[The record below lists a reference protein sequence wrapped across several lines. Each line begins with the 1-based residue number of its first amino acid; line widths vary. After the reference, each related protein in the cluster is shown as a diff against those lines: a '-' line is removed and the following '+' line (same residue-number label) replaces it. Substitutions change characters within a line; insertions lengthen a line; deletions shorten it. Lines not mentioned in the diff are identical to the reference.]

1 MLPIIDIL
9 IILSGISAAWAGPL
23 PRYSNTTL
31 ESTNR
36 FSLAHTRDP
45 ESNDSPPSSLPQVD
59 GITVLP
65 SSLLAGSQTELIPT
79 SSVLHESFENS
90 DAFSSTATRSPSFRY
105 EPLTSDVST
114 TSNQRGEDS
123 NPTTFK
129 TFGAEPQATT
139 VTIWSTTWTTV
150 PPNPK
155 DTSSPSVRRPQQ
167 ETDAGKNSIA
177 TSTLSNNS
185 TWSSAFIYSPIPTK
199 SSPSDENEDTVAPTL
214 SEKHSSETTSLPKF
228 SPDEGSDLPEV
239 VSEHFSAIET
249 SKHTF
254 TEDTT
259 IVPGIT
265 IIPQNP
271 SVIYITTTVTDP
283 GVTTTVTA

>member
-1 MLPIIDIL
+1 MLPLVNTL

-23 PRYSNTTL
+23 RRYSNTTL
-31 ESTNR
+31 QGTNR
-36 FSLAHTRDP
+36 FSPAHTRDP
-45 ESNDSPPSSLPQVD
+45 ASNDSPPSSLPQVD

-65 SSLLAGSQTELIPT
+65 SSLLAGSQTELFPT
-79 SSVLHESFENS
+79 SSALDESFENS
-90 DAFSSTATRSPSFRY
+90 GALSSTATRSPSFRY

-114 TSNQRGEDS
+114 ASSQRGEDS
-123 NPTTFK
+123 SPTNFK
-129 TFGAEPQATT
+129 TFDAQPQATT

-155 DTSSPSVRRPQQ
+155 DTSSPSVRHPQQ
-167 ETDAGKNSIA
+167 GTDAGKNTIA
-177 TSTLSNNS
+177 TSTLSKNS

-199 SSPSDENEDTVAPTL
+199 SSPSGGSENTIATTL
-214 SEKHSSETTSLPKF
+214 NEEHSSETTSLPRF
-228 SPDEGSDLPEV
+228 SPDSGSDLPDAV
-239 VSEHFSAIET
+239 TEHLSATET
-249 SKHTF
+249 FKHTLVD
-254 TEDTT
+254 DTT
-259 IVPGIT
+259 SVPGIT